1 MAAYRLINPSF
12 TCTAQEYEAY
22 KRAEKEHG
30 EGNSGKMKLE
40 RACYSVAAL
49 NKAAEMVK
57 AINWTVK
64 RKNEH
69 FSKFME
75 IEKVYNFCS
84 ENLNRFLFDPDIELK
99 EYRQAA
105 YNYKA
110 HKAEELNRLLRQ
122 NYIYI
127 TNELNSILTSIRS
140 GEVDYCE

>member
-1 MAAYRLINPSF
+1 
-12 TCTAQEYEAY
+12 
-22 KRAEKEHG
+22 
-30 EGNSGKMKLE
+30 MKLE

-49 NKAAEMVK
+49 NKAAEMVN

-110 HKAEELNRLLRQ
+110 YKAEELNSLLRQ
-122 NYIYI
+122 KYRYI

-140 GEVDYCE
+140 GEVNYCE